1 MDEAKRYISV
11 HGTWLNGTSCILY
24 SIILLQY
31 DLHDIILYYNKQF
44 TAHSPRHLQMSQ
56 HALSVFGKGQ
66 QVASC
71 SSDKVGVTLKTKP
84 QKEGKEQREC
94 GGGKSRR

>member
-1 MDEAKRYISV
+1 MHTNI
-11 HGTWLNGTSCILY
+11 
-24 SIILLQY
+24 
-31 DLHDIILYYNKQF
+31 YYEYYTIYKQF
-44 TAHSPRHLQMSQ
+44 TAHSPRHLQTSQ

-84 QKEGKEQREC
+84 QKEGKRA
-94 GGGKSRR
+94 KRMWRRKE